1 MAISGNTTRPANART
16 KPKPAP
22 LSAES
27 IRRQVDDLKTATGLL
42 KAVQAVE
49 KAAAE
54 PPFGSAESIRLHT
67 DELKSDIALLK
78 VVQAVEKAAAEPKEA
93 SAIAKDTCIESK
105 IYDVRV
111 WASTARELWAE
122 TRWSDQLTGEDHL
135 AMSRIDRLIEKV
147 NDVAEELYAL
157 VGTER

>member
-1 MAISGNTTRPANART
+1 MPTAART

-22 LSAES
+22 
-27 IRRQVDDLKTATGLL
+27 
-42 KAVQAVE
+42 
-49 KAAAE
+49 
-54 PPFGSAESIRLHT
+54 GSAESIRQQV
-67 DELKSDIALLK
+67 DDLKSATAMLK
-78 VVQAVEKAAAEPKEA
+78 VVQAVENAAAEPKEA